1 MVYFETI
8 LGSKRVFHLREVEEG
23 HFLPYFANWK
33 KTQTRWCHL
42 TGKMHISFSL
52 LSRPCSRLSYQRT
65 FAASHQP
72 GGKSSFSATVH
83 KSQMS
88 WKDKNPFKR
97 RNFVTDEKVFTV
109 HWGPRSCKGRK
120 HYLFLKMLG
129 AKLCI
134 NLSLDDSTCMI
145 WQKGSIFPKA
155 RGYLSPGCSVYIDGG
170 GYEGEREILMF
181 EQWTNRT
188 KKQLQ
193 NGVTFTFGGILL
205 L

>member
-83 KSQMS
+83 KSQMT
-88 WKDKNPFKR
+88 WKDKKPFKR

-129 AKLCI
+129 AKLC
-134 NLSLDDSTCMI
+134 NCAWTQVWMI
-145 WQKGSIFPKA
+145 PLVWFDKRGRFFQKPEDISALGAVCI
-155 RGYLSPGCSVYIDGG
+155 
-170 GYEGEREILMF
+170 
-181 EQWTNRT
+181 
-188 KKQLQ
+188 
-193 NGVTFTFGGILL
+193 
-205 L
+205 